1 MTNEILIIPGCTQI
15 ITISYHHSK
24 KIFDCSIKSQI
35 LKHLRI
41 HLNQLISIPKASA
54 NPESKY
60 LIVINLI
67 IL

>member
-1 MTNEILIIPGCTQI
+1 MTNEILIIPGCIQMF
-15 ITISYHHSK
+15 TISYHHSK

-60 LIVINLI
+60 LRIINLVA
-67 IL
+67 L